1 MPEFDSYFR
10 KVIVQTC
17 RYEWGCD
24 VAGLEGDLWKVQREV
39 NVLDQAC
46 GGGDGEKRMCLE
58 VEPTGSADAEGEG
71 GRNLRWLQVF
81 A

>member
-10 KVIVQTC
+10 KVVVQTC

-46 GGGDGEKRMCLE
+46 GGGDGEKRM
-58 VEPTGSADAEGEG
+58 
-71 GRNLRWLQVF
+71 
-81 A
+81 